1 MAAHFTGPILNEAK
15 SSGARE
21 WFSELPMQI
30 DPDYHVWYSD
40 FDKTIDETNE
50 YTIVK
55 DSGATV
61 AIGTDAAQGTCV
73 ITSTATTENDGGLL
87 MSIQESWKLSAA
99 KPLWFECKV
108 KCNDADQTDLFFGL
122 AKQVATN
129 PENTLTDPD
138 RIGFQVADG
147 DADILYVGELN
158 GAGNTGTTTST
169 DLEDDTYVKLGF
181 YWDGVNQV
189 KYFIDRELV
198 ASESTATSIPQD
210 EELAIALFSL
220 SGSATGTRATTID
233 YVMVVQKR

>member
-1 MAAHFTGPILNEAK
+1 MSHFTGPLLNVDK
-15 SSGARE
+15 SRGDRE
-21 WFSELPMQI
+21 WFSKLPIGQE
-30 DPDYHVWYSD
+30 PDYHVWMSD
-40 FDKTIDETNE
+40 FDKTIDTTNE

-87 MSIQESWKLSAA
+87 MSIQESWKLASA
-99 KPLWFECKV
+99 KPLWFECKA
-108 KCNDADQTDLFFGL
+108 KCNDVDQTDLFFGL

-129 PENTLTDPD
+129 PENTLTDAD

-147 DADILYVGELN
+147 DASVLYVGELD
-158 GAGNTGTTTST
+158 GAGNTGTDSSV
-169 DLEDDTYVKLGF
+169 DMADDTYMTFGF
-181 YWDGVNQV
+181 YWDGVNKV
-189 KYFIDRELV
+189 KYFLNRALV
-198 ASESTATSIPQD
+198 ASESTAANIPQD

-233 YVMVVQKR
+233 YVRVVQKR